1 MPSSAPSGRAS
12 SLSRPLP
19 RLSVEELRAAAI
31 DYTPRPRGKNAL
43 RVSCG
48 CRSIRVFPSSLV
60 MGDIVC
66 RACGSVFE

>member
-1 MPSSAPSGRAS
+1 MQRTGAHV
-12 SLSRPLP
+12 RPLSLLRSAP
-19 RLSVEELRAAAI
+19 RLSVEELRDAAI

-48 CRSIRVFPSSLV
+48 CRSIRVFPTVLV

-66 RACGSVFE
+66 GACGSVFA

>member
-1 MPSSAPSGRAS
+1 MVHDVEREY
-12 SLSRPLP
+12 P
-19 RLSVEELRAAAI
+19 RLSLQELRDAGI

-60 MGDIVC
+60 IGDIMC
-66 RACGSVFE
+66 EACGSVFA